1 MLFRK
6 LLFLCSLLLA
16 AAILHGQTSTSEITG
31 TVRDSSGAVI
41 PGASVTATNE
51 STGVT
56 YKQTTT
62 ATGLYAFTSLPAGSY
77 TLRSE
82 MKGFKTSNQTGN
94 LLVVGTPLTVDLTL
108 AVGEAS
114 EVVSVEAAA
123 VQVQT
128 ENASIANV
136 VSEKAIKDLPLN
148 GRNPLSLLTLEP
160 GVTQRSAGA
169 GGDSGIHVNG
179 SRDRAFNVT
188 IDGIEANE
196 STVPNPLS
204 NLYRL
209 TPDNVQEYKVTTS
222 NPTSEEGRNSGA
234 NISIATR
241 SGQNEFHGTLFEFF
255 RNTNLNANEFYA
267 NAQAVPKPQIKM
279 NQFGG
284 QFSGPVIRNRTFFF
298 ISISHNVINTSQ
310 PIDQTFGLPLL
321 YTPTA
326 RAGTFR

>member
-1 MLFRK
+1 MPTRK
-6 LLFLCSLLLA
+6 LFVLCCVVLLGVALLVA
-16 AAILHGQTSTSEITG
+16 QTSTSEIAG

-41 PGASVTATNE
+41 PGATVTATNE
-51 STGVT
+51 NTGVS
-56 YKQTTT
+56 YRQTTT
-62 ATGLYAFTSLPAGSY
+62 PAGLYAFPSVPAGSY
-77 TLRSE
+77 TIRAE
-82 MKGFKTSNQTGN
+82 MKGFKTANQTGN
-94 LLVVGTPLTVDLTL
+94 LLVVGTPLTVDVTL

-128 ENASIANV
+128 ENASIGNV

-209 TPDNVQEYKVTTS
+209 TPDNVQEYKVTTM
-222 NPTSEEGRNSGA
+222 NPTAEEGRNSGA
-234 NISIATR
+234 NINVATR
-241 SGQNEFHGTLFEFF
+241 SGQNAFHGTLFEFL
-255 RNTNLNANEFYA
+255 RNTNLNSNEFFA
-267 NAQAVPKPQIKM
+267 NAQGNPKPDIKL
-279 NQFGG
+279 NQYGG
-284 QFSGPVIRNRTFFF
+284 QFSGPV
-298 ISISHNVINTSQ
+298 
-310 PIDQTFGLPLL
+310 
-321 YTPTA
+321 
-326 RAGTFR
+326 